1 MNKLENKNI
10 YFYISDSLKKI
21 SNKKNYSSFKLH
33 LWLSFLELNFKFK
46 SLNNVNILRILA
58 YIFK

>member
-46 SLNNVNILRILA
+46 SLNNVNILRI
-58 YIFK
+58 Y